1 MVQGCFLLI
10 RRDLWEALGGFDL
23 SFVMYGEEAD
33 LCRRARRRAAPGRG

>member
-10 RRDLWEALGGFDL
+10 RRELWEALGGFDL

-33 LCRRARRRAAPGRG
+33 LCRRARAAAPAHA